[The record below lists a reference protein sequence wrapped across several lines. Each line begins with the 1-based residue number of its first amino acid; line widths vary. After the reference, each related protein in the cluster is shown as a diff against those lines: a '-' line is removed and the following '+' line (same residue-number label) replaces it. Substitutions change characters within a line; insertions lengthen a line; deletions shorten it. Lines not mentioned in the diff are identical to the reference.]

1 MGRLR
6 LGDCFLSRR
15 PRYVLL
21 LVLRQGARFALPG
34 LLAGMVAAVGL
45 ARVASAALV
54 AVSPADPAVYAAA
67 AMFTVVIAVIAT
79 AFPAWCAMRV
89 DPLVALRYE

>member
-15 PRYVLL
+15 PRDVLL
-21 LVLRQGARFALPG
+21 LVLRQGTRFALPG

-79 AFPAWCAMRV
+79 AFPAWRAVRV
-89 DPLVALRYE
+89 DPLLALRHE